1 VRYEDC
7 PIRAA
12 LAVIAGK
19 WKTLIIR
26 ELQRKSVSYGQM
38 KRLIPQAS
46 QRMLTLQLRELER
59 DGILSRT
66 VHRGKVVRTQYALT
80 DYGRTLLPAMEVL
93 SDWGKRHRRRRT

>member
-1 VRYEDC
+1 VKHEDC

-12 LAVIAGK
+12 LAVITGK
-19 WKTLIIR
+19 WKTLIFR
-26 ELQRKSVSYGQM
+26 ELQRKSVGYGEM

-66 VHRGKVVRTQYALT
+66 VYRGKVVRTRYALT
-80 DYGRTLLPAMEVL
+80 DYGRTLLPAMEAL
-93 SDWGKRHRRRRT
+93 SQWGKKHRLRHE